1 MEDQFLLF
9 ALECLLLD
17 QNQLGPILV
26 LCVMVE
32 VNRGA
37 SVSIIIMVIKVCPNL
52 HVGGPLTVTD
62 ANLCLGRL
70 LPEYVHCCSSC
81 NHLTLVRTWE

>member
-26 LCVMVE
+26 LHVMVE
-32 VNRGA
+32 VNEGTLV
-37 SVSIIIMVIKVCPNL
+37 SVIVMVIKFCLNL
-52 HVGGPLTVTD
+52 HVGGPLTITD

-70 LPEYVHCCSSC
+70 LPEYVHCCCSC
-81 NHLTLVRTWE
+81 NRLTYIRI